1 MKIKYKYLIIT
12 SDNIIYFMKVRYFK
26 NKYLLS
32 YACCFPVASDY
43 NRDGHHIF
51 NHGESYCHPDQTEK
65 VSKSYTCNK

>member
-1 MKIKYKYLIIT
+1 MR
-12 SDNIIYFMKVRYFK
+12 VRYFK

-51 NHGESYCHPDQTEK
+51 NYGESYCHPDQTEK
-65 VSKSYTCNK
+65 VSKNYTCNK